1 MILSDSVDRIVGERP
16 EKVSRVAGRLA
27 GRSGVSNGLI
37 RKFDERVLS
46 KNGTVLSKIS
56 KLKHYFL
63 LGFLLNESLKTS
75 CSEIWNLQK

>member
-46 KNGTVLSKIS
+46 KNGTVLSKI
-56 KLKHYFL
+56 
-63 LGFLLNESLKTS
+63 
-75 CSEIWNLQK
+75 